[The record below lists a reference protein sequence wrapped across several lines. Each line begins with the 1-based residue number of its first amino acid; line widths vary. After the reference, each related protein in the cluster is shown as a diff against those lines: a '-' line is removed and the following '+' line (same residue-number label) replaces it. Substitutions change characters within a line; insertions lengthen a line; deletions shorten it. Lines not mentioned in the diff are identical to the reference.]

1 MVQAK
6 YDERSGGWVARR
18 IGVSMGELGRVR
30 LPLRP
35 LVVGIVAVLVA
46 SASVVWSAG
55 TALAA
60 SPTPAPD
67 PAPVS
72 TTTTPTK
79 ATTTRTTTTPKPAVA
94 PPERTRTKAHTTATT
109 PVTATVSKPAS
120 KPVQKPAVKT
130 KRRVTHKPKP
140 SPPKQ
145 RPTTKPV
152 VRPALALPA
161 AAVLGEISSSGGKV
175 GQTLLI
181 VGALAL
187 LAISLVP
194 TRFVV
199 THAGIEPARAAA
211 IKTGFAVAGLSVGVG
226 FLIAL
231 LLSKAP

>member
-1 MVQAK
+1 M
-6 YDERSGGWVARR
+6 VARR

-46 SASVVWSAG
+46 STSVVWSAG

-60 SPTPAPD
+60 PPTPAPD

-72 TTTTPTK
+72 TTTTQAKT
-79 ATTTRTTTTPKPAVA
+79 TTTRTTTTPKPAVA
-94 PPERTRTKAHTTATT
+94 PRVRTRTTTHTTATT
-109 PVTATVSKPAS
+109 PKPATKPVSKPAVKHAV
-120 KPVQKPAVKT
+120 KPVKKPVVKA
-130 KRRVTHKPKP
+130 KPRVTHTPKP
-140 SPPKQ
+140 SSPKQ

-152 VRPALALPA
+152 VQPAPA
-161 AAVLGEISSSGGKV
+161 VPTAAVLGETSSSGGKV
-175 GQTLLI
+175 GHTLLI
-181 VGALAL
+181 VAALAL

-211 IKTGFAVAGLSVGVG
+211 IKTGFAVTGLSVGVG
-226 FLIAL
+226 FLISL
-231 LLSKAP
+231 LLSKTP

>member
-1 MVQAK
+1 
-6 YDERSGGWVARR
+6 
-18 IGVSMGELGRVR
+18 MGELGRVR

-60 SPTPAPD
+60 SPTPTPD

-72 TTTTPTK
+72 TTTTTTPAKT
-79 ATTTRTTTTPKPAVA
+79 TTTRVTTTPKPAVA
-94 PPERTRTKAHTTATT
+94 PPVRTHTSTHTTSTT
-109 PVTATVSKPAS
+109 PKPATATVSKPAS
-120 KPVQKPAVKT
+120 KPVKKPVVKT
-130 KRRVTHKPKP
+130 KPRVTRTPKP

-152 VRPALALPA
+152 VRPATAVPA
-161 AAVLGEISSSGGKV
+161 AAVIGETSSSGGKV
-175 GQTLLI
+175 GHTLLI
-181 VGALAL
+181 AAALAL

-211 IKTGFAVAGLSVGVG
+211 IKTGFAVAGFSVGVG

-231 LLSKAP
+231 LLSKTP

>member
-1 MVQAK
+1 
-6 YDERSGGWVARR
+6 
-18 IGVSMGELGRVR
+18 MGELGRVR

-60 SPTPAPD
+60 SPTPTPD

-72 TTTTPTK
+72 TTTTPTPAK
-79 ATTTRTTTTPKPAVA
+79 TTTTRVTTTPKPAVA
-94 PPERTRTKAHTTATT
+94 LPVRTHTTTHTT
-109 PVTATVSKPAS
+109 STTSKPATATVSKPAS
-120 KPVQKPAVKT
+120 KPVKKPVVKT
-130 KRRVTHKPKP
+130 KPRVTHTPKP

-152 VRPALALPA
+152 VRPAPAIPA
-161 AAVLGEISSSGGKV
+161 AAVVGETGSSGGKV
-175 GQTLLI
+175 GHTLLI
-181 VGALAL
+181 AAALAL

-194 TRFVV
+194 TRLVV
-199 THAGIEPARAAA
+199 THSGIDPARAAA
-211 IKTGFAVAGLSVGVG
+211 IKTGFAVAGLSVCVG

-231 LLSKAP
+231 LLSKTP

>member
-1 MVQAK
+1 
-6 YDERSGGWVARR
+6 
-18 IGVSMGELGRVR
+18 MGELGRVR

-72 TTTTPTK
+72 TTTT
-79 ATTTRTTTTPKPAVA
+79 TTTTKTTTARVTTTPKPAVA
-94 PPERTRTKAHTTATT
+94 PTVKTRTTTHTTATT
-109 PVTATVSKPAS
+109 PKPPAVQHAV
-120 KPVQKPAVKT
+120 KPVKKPVVKA
-130 KRRVTHKPKP
+130 KPRVTHTPKP

-145 RPTTKPV
+145 HPTTKPV
-152 VRPALALPA
+152 VRPAPAVPA
-161 AAVLGEISSSGGKV
+161 AAVLGETSSSGGKV
-175 GQTLLI
+175 GHTLLI
-181 VGALAL
+181 VAALAL